1 MLELKTAIL
10 AANTNQSQ
18 LATETGLSYVTIQN
32 VLSGKVCSVK
42 TCNKITAALGVP
54 VTTLFPLFKN
64 VSNNSIANK

>member
-32 VLSGKVCSVK
+32 VLS
-42 TCNKITAALGVP
+42 NKIAAALGLP
-54 VTTLFPLFKN
+54 VTTLFTCE
-64 VSNNSIANK
+64 